1 MVLKNPGRVPEAVSG
16 IQYNCCKTPNCSNF
30 GVPVE
35 EVAPRGTNNYTAVGV
50 GRNNKGYRCN
60 ACGEHFVAKSNQ
72 AIYEEFLRLSKY
84 LKPKQVCCPNTYCYN
99 HTIPVGTKKAYRS
112 FGTAKSGAKRYQCSN
127 PDCRRTVSLSVA
139 NKGQHDTT
147 HNEAIFKMLV
157 NKVPFNRIVSM
168 LGINWDMFY
177 RRIDYIHK
185 QCLDFA
191 ATQENELYQ
200 IDFDRLYLSVDR
212 QNHSVNWVER
222 KDKRNT
228 ILNAIATADN
238 TTGYVFGVHPNFD
251 MSVNRSD
258 TQSEANFIGD
268 EKYDPAFRKFARIWL
283 DADYEKSLE
292 RCLTRN
298 KKKVVTNLKDSI
310 ADKYTDVSH
319 KKDTEE
325 SDLTGLDKLPEY
337 GVQVKSEYT
346 MFAHFLAIKE
356 LFGYVG
362 KYRFFLDQDS
372 GIRGAFMNA
381 FKDEVKAKTADAFFV
396 AIEKELT
403 VDEKRKLKNDSNRKI
418 ASYLKA
424 NPSMTREEAQLALLK
439 VEIQNVQPI
448 GQWNDKWV
456 HHPLPNM
463 AEANKSMC
471 WLTEDETMSLDH
483 KAWLYN
489 KASLHGVDSFFQK
502 VRRRISMLERP
513 IHSSSST
520 GRVWNG
526 YGAYNPAMVGKLL
539 DIFRVVHNYIDTKDE
554 SYETGLFNK
563 KNGKPEKKVNTTTA
577 AMRIG
582 LTAKPYTYEE
592 VLCFNQ

>member
-1 MVLKNPGRVPEAVSG
+1 MIRKNPGRVPEAVNS
-16 IQYNCCKTPNCSNF
+16 IQYNCCKNPNCSNF
-30 GVPVE
+30 GVSVPDKSVYGNS
-35 EVAPRGTNNYTAVGV
+35 PYTAVNV
-50 GRNNKGYRCN
+50 GRNHKGFRCN
-60 ACGEHFVAKSNQ
+60 SCGEHFIAKSNQ
-72 AIYEEFLRLSKY
+72 AIYDEFLRLTDY
-84 LKPKQVCCPNTYCYN
+84 LKPKQVCCSNTYCYN
-99 HTIPVGTKKAYRS
+99 HTVPVGTKKAYRS

-127 PDCRRTVSLSVA
+127 PDCRKTVSLPVA
-139 NKGQHDTT
+139 DRGQHDTT

-157 NKVPFNRIVSM
+157 NKVPFNRIVHM

-177 RRIDYIHK
+177 RRIDFIHK
-185 QCLDFA
+185 QCLDFV

-200 IDFDRLYLSVDR
+200 LDFDRLYLSVDR

-222 KDKRNT
+222 GDKRNT

-251 MSVNRSD
+251 MSVNRID
-258 TQSEANFIGD
+258 AQNEANFIGD
-268 EKYDPAFRKFARIWL
+268 EKFDPAFRKFARIWL
-283 DADYEKSLE
+283 NADYEKALDRASIRKKLKPTTSLE
-292 RCLTRN
+292 DTI
-298 KKKVVTNLKDSI
+298 S
-310 ADKYTDVSH
+310 DKYADVSQ

-346 MFAHFLAIKE
+346 MFAHFLAVKE
-356 LFGYVG
+356 LFGCVG

-381 FKDEVKAKTADAFFV
+381 FKDEVKAKTADAFYV
-396 AIEKELT
+396 AIEKDLT
-403 VDEKRKLKNDSNRKI
+403 VDEKRKLKNTSNRLI
-418 ASYLKA
+418 ADYLKA
-424 NPSMTREEAQLALLK
+424 FPNMTRAEAELALLK
-439 VEIQNVQPI
+439 VEIKNVQPI

-456 HHPLPNM
+456 KHPLPNM

-471 WLTEDETMSLDH
+471 WLTEDQSMSLDH

-539 DIFRVVHNYIDTKDE
+539 DIFRIVHNYIDTKDE
-554 SYETGLFNK
+554 SYETGFFNK
-563 KNGKPEKKVNTTTA
+563 KNGKPEKKVKATTA

>member
-1 MVLKNPGRVPEAVSG
+1 MIRKNPGRVPKAVNG

-35 EVAPRGTNNYTAVGV
+35 ESAPRGTNKYTAVGV

-60 ACGEHFVAKSNQ
+60 ACGEHFIAKSNQ
-72 AIYEEFLRLSKY
+72 AIYEEFLRLTDY
-84 LKPKQVCCPNTYCYN
+84 LKPHTVCCSNEDCEN
-99 HTIPVGTKKAYRS
+99 HTVPVGTKKAYRS
-112 FGTAKSGAKRYQCSN
+112 FGYQESGSKRYRCNS
-127 PDCRRTVSLSVA
+127 CKKTFSVA
-139 NKGQHDTT
+139 LPTKGQHDTT

-157 NKVPFNRIVSM
+157 NKVPFNRIVHM

-177 RRIDYIHK
+177 RRIDFIHK
-185 QCLDFA
+185 QCMDFA
-191 ATQENELYQ
+191 AAQENELYQ
-200 IDFDRLYLSVDR
+200 IDFDRLYLAVDR

-222 KDKRNT
+222 GDKRNT

-251 MSVNRSD
+251 VSVNRID
-258 TQSEANFIGD
+258 AQNEANFIGD
-268 EKYDPAFRKFARIWL
+268 EKFDPAFRKFARIWL
-283 DADYEKSLE
+283 NADYEKSLV
-292 RCLTRN
+292 RASTR
-298 KKKVVTNLKDSI
+298 KKLKPTTSLEDTIS
-310 ADKYTDVSH
+310 DKYADVSQ
-319 KKDTEE
+319 KEDTEE

-381 FKDEVKAKTADAFFV
+381 FKDEVKAKTADAFYV
-396 AIEKELT
+396 AIEKDLT
-403 VDEKRKLKNDSNRKI
+403 VDEKRKLKNTSNRLI
-418 ASYLKA
+418 ADYLKA
-424 NPSMTREEAQLALLK
+424 FPNLTREEAELALLK
-439 VEIQNVQPI
+439 VEIKNVQPI

-456 HHPLPNM
+456 KHPLPNM

-471 WLTEDETMSLDH
+471 WLTEDQTMSLDH

-502 VRRRISMLERP
+502 VRRRVSMLERP
-513 IHSSSST
+513 IHSASST

-539 DIFRVVHNYIDTKDE
+539 DIFRIVHNYIDTKDE
-554 SYETGLFNK
+554 SYETGFFNK
-563 KNGKPEKKVNTTTA
+563 KNGKPEKKVKTTTA